1 MKNFLIAD
9 RYARS
14 LIGAI
19 PEDSRLEEI
28 RDMLEELGELVKTN
42 QDLRNVISNPA
53 VSIDK
58 RIAILDGIL
67 AHENGPDVLRNLV
80 RVLAQ
85 RGRISLLAD
94 VARRFATHTDTRL
107 NRVSAQVT
115 SAVALSDD
123 QCNDIV
129 ASLEKFSGMHVRI
142 ENAVDPSILGGIIAR
157 IGGTIIDGS
166 VRARIERLKQSLL
179 PEENLGG

>member
-1 MKNFLIAD
+1 M
-9 RYARS
+9 
-14 LIGAI
+14 
-19 PEDSRLEEI
+19 
-28 RDMLEELGELVKTN
+28 
-42 QDLRNVISNPA
+42 
-53 VSIDK
+53 
-58 RIAILDGIL
+58 
-67 AHENGPDVLRNLV
+67 
-80 RVLAQ
+80 
-85 RGRISLLAD
+85 
-94 VARRFATHTDTRL
+94 
-107 NRVSAQVT
+107 
-115 SAVALSDD
+115 SDD

>member
-94 VARRFATHTDTRL
+94 VARRFAPIPTP
-107 NRVSAQVT
+107 
-115 SAVALSDD
+115 
-123 QCNDIV
+123 
-129 ASLEKFSGMHVRI
+129 G
-142 ENAVDPSILGGIIAR
+142 
-157 IGGTIIDGS
+157 
-166 VRARIERLKQSLL
+166 
-179 PEENLGG
+179 